1 MNEEDKAL
9 LCSKLEII
17 ILCYPGMLVVCS
29 MLLVYVIRLTKW
41 LTTSAKRRA
50 PSGTIMM
57 FLLGSDLSFLTI
69 SKIRNS
75 VMRTLDCMLFIYLLS
90 KT

>member
-1 MNEEDKAL
+1 
-9 LCSKLEII
+9 
-17 ILCYPGMLVVCS
+17 MLPRYVSCVFDVI
-29 MLLVYVIRLTKW
+29 LVYVMRQTKW

-50 PSGTIMM
+50 PSGTLMM